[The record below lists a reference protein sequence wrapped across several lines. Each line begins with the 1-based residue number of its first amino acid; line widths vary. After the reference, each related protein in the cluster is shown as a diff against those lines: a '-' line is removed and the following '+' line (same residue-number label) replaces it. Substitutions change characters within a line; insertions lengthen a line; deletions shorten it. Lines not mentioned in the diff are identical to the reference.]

1 VARQARRVRGAVT
14 LILSS
19 WFSFDLSDKIYGT
32 PIKRRMNQKREV
44 GMNLQRDFLLLV
56 TLAAVAVTPVL
67 GQTAAPAAGPAT
79 SGTQG
84 GASIPDFSGVWRHPS
99 LPGFEPPASG
109 PGPVTNRSRRDGV
122 SNYNQLVGD
131 YANPILKPWAAE
143 VVKKYGEISL
153 AGVTFPSPANQCW
166 PEPVPYIYKNFGM
179 QMIQQ
184 PHQVT
189 IIYDEGPDVRR
200 VRMNE
205 PHPAQVKPSWYGD
218 SVGHYEGDTL
228 VIDTVATKTDR
239 PFAMIDLYG
248 TPYTEKLHVVERYR
262 LLDYEEAKEGLERD
276 AKENFRPPVDINRN
290 YRGKYLQVHFTV
302 ADEDAFTT
310 PWSATITYGRGSG
323 QWQEIV
329 CAENRHEYYNNKDS
343 DVPTANRSDF

>member
-1 VARQARRVRGAVT
+1 
-14 LILSS
+14 
-19 WFSFDLSDKIYGT
+19 
-32 PIKRRMNQKREV
+32 
-44 GMNLQRDFLLLV
+44 
-56 TLAAVAVTPVL
+56 
-67 GQTAAPAAGPAT
+67 
-79 SGTQG
+79 
-84 GASIPDFSGVWRHPS
+84 
-99 LPGFEPPASG
+99 
-109 PGPVTNRSRRDGV
+109 V

-131 YANPILKPWAAE
+131 YTNPILKPWAAA

-179 QMIQQ
+179 QMLQQ
-184 PHQVT
+184 PHQIT
-189 IIYDEGPDVRR
+189 ILYDEGPDVRH

-205 PHPAQVKPSWYGD
+205 AHPAHVKPSWYGD
-218 SVGHYEGDTL
+218 SVGHYEGDML

-262 LLDYEEAKEGLERD
+262 LLDYEDAKEGLERD
-276 AKENFRPPVDINRN
+276 AKENFRPPVDINRS

-302 ADEDAFTT
+302 EDEGTFTT
-310 PWSATITYGRGSG
+310 PWTATITYGRGSG

-329 CAENRHEYYNNKDS
+329 CAENQHEYYNNKDS
-343 DVPTANRSDF
+343 DVPTAEKADF